1 MTRIR
6 YKLCACLAALLIPA
20 FSFIS
25 ASAVGGEQSFR
36 MDHDSITYY
45 GRWEHL
51 DNGGVQLNF
60 QSGFEVIFTGTSAAV
75 GIETAGSASEYMYS
89 IDGGEFV
96 RVLNPTAGYNTLA
109 TGLAAGEH
117 TLTFYACNQGARNR
131 ITGLRFDSGAVLKKV
146 PDKKTIEFIG
156 DSITAGWIGSGYIN
170 WLYKCYTWQT
180 AQKLGFGFNVVARG
194 GIGILVKGS
203 DALNMSDRYFR
214 AIPYSETI
222 GKNETYPMY
231 DTSRYTPDY
240 IVVNLGTND
249 RSYSSS
255 EVEEAYTD
263 FLAALRESY
272 PSATIFALRPL
283 GGRDITGGDGYFK
296 KEIIS
301 AVNARRKAGDKNVVF
316 MDTTG
321 WVEVSDFADQ
331 LHFNYEGN
339 EHIAERLAAAIEEY
353 IESASGT
360 ATTGSGSGGTSSSAT
375 ASGTATTG
383 STAETPSPTA
393 GTGDSGT
400 TTVNPTNATDSSG
413 TTGNDPTAATQDSP
427 ETGES
432 SGETTASVPT
442 EPGVEPPAGTDPSLP
457 VSGTPSRLGWI
468 LGGIAAGLLVLG
480 GGGFA
485 LWYFVLR
492 KKFGT

>member
-1 MTRIR
+1 MNR
-6 YKLCACLAALLIPA
+6 KWCARLAALALSA
-20 FSFIS
+20 FWILPGT
-25 ASAVGGEQSFR
+25 AAAEQGETFR
-36 MDHDSITYY
+36 MDHSSITYY
-45 GRWEHL
+45 GRQEFL

-75 GIETAGSASEYMYS
+75 GIEVAGSASEYMYS
-89 IDGGEFV
+89 IDGEAFV
-96 RVLNPTAGYNTLA
+96 RVLNPTAGYNSLA
-109 TGLAAGEH
+109 TGLTAGEH

-131 ITGLRFDSGAVLKKV
+131 ITGLRFDSGASLKKV
-146 PDKKTIEFIG
+146 PKKKTIEFIG

-170 WLYKCYTWQT
+170 WLSKCYTWQT

-194 GIGILVKGS
+194 GIGLLVKGT

-255 EVEEAYTD
+255 QVQAAYTN
-263 FLAALRESY
+263 FLTALRSSY
-272 PSATIFALRPL
+272 PGATIFALRPL

-339 EHIAERLAAAIEEY
+339 EHIAEKLAAAIAEY
-353 IESASGT
+353 IDG
-360 ATTGSGSGGTSSSAT
+360 
-375 ASGTATTG
+375 
-383 STAETPSPTA
+383 
-393 GTGDSGT
+393 SGT
-400 TTVNPTNATDSSG
+400 TTQDKPTAPPTGPVSTDPHPTEGPTGSGATTPGSPDQTDPADPATTASDTDPVNSSGSEAGSDVPVQTTPDKAVAGTPTGTDSSAPQSG
-413 TTGNDPTAATQDSP
+413 GENTSFTGWIIGITAA
-427 ETGES
+427 
-432 SGETTASVPT
+432 A
-442 EPGVEPPAGTDPSLP
+442 
-457 VSGTPSRLGWI
+457 
-468 LGGIAAGLLVLG
+468 LLLLC

-485 LWYFVLR
+485 LWYFARR
-492 KKFGT
+492 KKLGT